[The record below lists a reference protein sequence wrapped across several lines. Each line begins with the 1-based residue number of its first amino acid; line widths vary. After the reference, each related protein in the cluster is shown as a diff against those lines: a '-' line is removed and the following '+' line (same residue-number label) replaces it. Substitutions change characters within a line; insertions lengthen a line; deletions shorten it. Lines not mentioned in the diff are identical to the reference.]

1 MNFTA
6 LVIHHGLCRCRN
18 VAFRIRPC
26 DSFTKFSG
34 CTRVVLITFSRYKE
48 DPTIWAANK
57 YSDGNPMTVH
67 NLGTGPNLNWRFS
80 STAKERRNIGGARHS
95 RSPLTSML
103 LRRKLFIYFFFL
115 PILYLDKETKKKR
128 RKCGCYIVPWTR
140 HPLGDIECFRAFS
153 PVADWSQGM
162 KKEEN

>member
-103 LRRKLFIYFFFL
+103 LRRKLFIYFFL
-115 PILYLDKETKKKR
+115 PILYLDKETKKKKR

-153 PVADWSQGM
+153 PVAASPTGR
-162 KKEEN
+162 KE

>member
-103 LRRKLFIYFFFL
+103 LRRKLFIYFFFFRFFTS
-115 PILYLDKETKKKR
+115 TKRPKKR
-128 RKCGCYIVPWTR
+128 G
-140 HPLGDIECFRAFS
+140 GS
-153 PVADWSQGM
+153 ADVILFPGPAILSVTLSAL
-162 KKEEN
+162 EHSHR